1 MSSLHL
7 YSPPYSDCN
16 VGILFNV
23 FCVCF
28 FFISFEL
35 FFQIFDERTSRKT
48 NIQMCF
54 HSKYG
59 KKEEAKSLT
68 NVGKADSKREGHVQA
83 A

>member
-16 VGILFNV
+16 VGILFTV
-23 FCVCF
+23 FFTLVMNF
-28 FFISFEL
+28 

-54 HSKYG
+54 YSKYG
-59 KKEEAKSLT
+59 KKEDAKNLT
-68 NVGKADSKREGHVQA
+68 NVVKAASKREGHVQA